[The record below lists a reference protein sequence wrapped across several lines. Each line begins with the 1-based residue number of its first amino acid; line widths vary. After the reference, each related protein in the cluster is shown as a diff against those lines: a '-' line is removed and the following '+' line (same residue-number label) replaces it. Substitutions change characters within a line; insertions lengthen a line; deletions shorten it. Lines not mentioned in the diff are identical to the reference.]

1 MIWLVK
7 EETESFRM
15 MMITF
20 LFSPFRI
27 KEIFLIRS
35 NEFKQKLAKI
45 ASSEKKQKT
54 FVNFQSTSSYNF
66 LIRQISGNIFFQRK
80 LKAPLQTYT
89 YAVLCSLLAVSF
101 HWGLYEKK
109 ALM

>member
-27 KEIFLIRS
+27 KEIVLIRS
-35 NEFKQKLAKI
+35 NEFRQKLAKI
-45 ASSEKKQKT
+45 ASSEKKT

-66 LIRQISGNIFFQRK
+66 LIKQISGNIFFQRK